1 MRLIFLYGP
10 DGCGK
15 TFIQKRLSSK
25 NNDIIFVSFEPSSFG
40 RPNGIIDTGNNGE
53 LSAENPPTSILKSLL
68 LCVRYTI
75 RFLLLIFRTPSESVV
90 VCSRGPLEFG
100 INNTHRRIPVILG
113 RSINWLLGGES
124 VLICRNIDSI
134 LLKKNELSRDRIIE
148 LYEEYMKYC
157 RTMVNNNSIEA
168 LDRSLNILLGI

>member
-15 TFIQKRLSSK
+15 TFVQKKLASK
-25 NNDIIFVSFEPSSFG
+25 NTDIIFVSFEPSRFG
-40 RPNGIIDTGNNGE
+40 QPNGIIDTGNNGE
-53 LSAENPPTSILKSLL
+53 FSAENPPTSILKSLML
-68 LCVRYTI
+68 SVRYTI
-75 RFLLLIFRTPSESVV
+75 RFLFLILRTPKGSIV

-100 INNTHRRIPVILG
+100 INNTHRRIPSILG
-113 RSINWLLGGES
+113 RIINWMLGGES

-134 LLKKNELSRDRIIE
+134 LVKKNELSRDRIME

-157 RTMVNNNSIEA
+157 RVMVNNNSIDA
-168 LDRSLNILLGI
+168 LDNSLNILLGI